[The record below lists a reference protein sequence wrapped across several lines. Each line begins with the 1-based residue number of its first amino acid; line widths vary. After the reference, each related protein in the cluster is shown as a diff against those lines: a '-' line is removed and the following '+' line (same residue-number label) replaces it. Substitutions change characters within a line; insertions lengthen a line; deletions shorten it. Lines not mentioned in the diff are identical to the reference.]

1 MLRASELPKEEYHEY
16 YQPYIEALGNSELF
30 SALEVGLNEMQN
42 FVQGLADNKLDYA
55 YDEGK
60 WTVAE
65 VLMHLI
71 DTERIFQYRAL
82 RFYRGDQTHLPGF
95 DQNDFIKEC
104 EARNRGK
111 QQILEEYLTVR
122 KATISLFKSFSNN
135 YLSRSGKASGSM
147 MSVRALG

>member
-16 YQPYIEALGNSELF
+16 YQPYIKALGSSELF
-30 SALEVGLNEMQN
+30 SALEVGLDEMQD
-42 FVQGLADNKLDYA
+42 FVQGLEGNKLDYA

-82 RFYRGDQTHLPGF
+82 RFYRGDQTHLPRF
-95 DQNDFIKEC
+95 
-104 EARNRGK
+104 
-111 QQILEEYLTVR
+111 
-122 KATISLFKSFSNN
+122 
-135 YLSRSGKASGSM
+135 
-147 MSVRALG
+147 